1 MPADLPTH
9 ARCVVV
15 GGGIMGCSTAYHL
28 AKLGFG
34 EVLLLE
40 RASLTSGS
48 TFHAAGLVGQLRSS
62 ASITALLGYS
72 VALYESLEAETGQAT
87 GWKRSGGLRL
97 ACNEE
102 RMILLRRQAT
112 TARSFGLEMEL
123 LTPSEARALW
133 PLMEIDD
140 LVGAAWLPSDGS
152 VSPSDVTMALAKGAR
167 QRGARLVEGCP
178 VTAVE
183 TKGGR
188 VVAVQTP
195 RGRVACEVLVNCCG
209 QWAREFGAMAGVSVP
224 VVSVEHQF
232 LVTEP
237 IEGVTRDLPTLR
249 DPDRLTYYKEEVGG
263 LIMGGYEPNPKPW
276 AKGGIPEGFHFQLLE
291 PDFEHFEQ
299 LANLAVGRVPAIE
312 TAGVRQLINGPEAF
326 TPDGDFILGE
336 APELGG
342 YFVGAGFNA
351 FGIASGGG
359 AGRALAEWIV
369 GGEPPADLWSVDIR
383 RFGRHHRDA
392 GWSRARTLEIYG
404 KHYTIAWPAEEH
416 TSGRPLR
423 RSPLYVPLD
432 AAGACFGEKQGWER
446 PNWFAPPGVAPRDR
460 YSFRRPTWFG
470 PANHVERNVMWNVGR
485 GLSVHG
491 TSVVRNNVVID
502 AAGNGIY
509 VQPGEEGDFEDVVIV
524 SNTVA
529 RTGGAAVEI
538 RNQRDNPGFVLANNA
553 LANPTGSAV
562 LLPSDSLDDSALI
575 RGNIV
580 TGSVQGLIDTSGH
593 FTPGNGFG
601 DFASPEDR
609 DFYPGPSSS
618 LPDAGWSSS
627 EAWLPPTDFNGVAR
641 DEDIDVGA
649 YERSGPANPGWLP
662 VPGFK
667 EPVSTLPI
675 IGTVGCSC
683 EADMGGGG
691 SPGALLLLLLGG
703 YSLGAMGSRSRSTA
717 RASR

>member
-1 MPADLPTH
+1 MKALLFVLV
-9 ARCVVV
+9 A
-15 GGGIMGCSTAYHL
+15 
-28 AKLGFG
+28 
-34 EVLLLE
+34 LLLCTP
-40 RASLTSGS
+40 AS
-48 TFHAAGLVGQLRSS
+48 A
-62 ASITALLGYS
+62 
-72 VALYESLEAETGQAT
+72 
-87 GWKRSGGLRL
+87 
-97 ACNEE
+97 
-102 RMILLRRQAT
+102 
-112 TARSFGLEMEL
+112 
-123 LTPSEARALW
+123 
-133 PLMEIDD
+133 
-140 LVGAAWLPSDGS
+140 
-152 VSPSDVTMALAKGAR
+152 
-167 QRGARLVEGCP
+167 ARLDLSPG
-178 VTAVE
+178 
-183 TKGGR
+183 
-188 VVAVQTP
+188 
-195 RGRVACEVLVNCCG
+195 
-209 QWAREFGAMAGVSVP
+209 S
-224 VVSVEHQF
+224 
-232 LVTEP
+232 
-237 IEGVTRDLPTLR
+237 DLPTLLGALSPG
-249 DPDRLTYYKEEVGG
+249 DEVVLATGAY
-263 LIMGGYEPNPKPW
+263 L
-276 AKGGIPEGFHFQLLE
+276 LLE
-291 PDFEHFEQ
+291 PIVLRD
-299 LANLAVGRVPAIE
+299 I
-312 TAGVRQLINGPEAF
+312 AGTPDSPLVIRGSREGVELVVGPEAGRAF
-326 TPDGDFILGE
+326 DLRDSSSIWISDLAVRGSEGWEERSQQGVRLRGSTEDVRLERLEIHRLGSYRIRVEGDSDSLAVRRCHLHGSHGDAAILLGCGNGGCQVTAATIDNNWIEGLIEDDGHGIRLLGGNQD
-336 APELGG
+336 AVIIDNVLHDLTGRGVELG
-342 YFVGAGFNA
+342 
-351 FGIASGGG
+351 
-359 AGRALAEWIV
+359 
-369 GGEPPADLWSVDIR
+369 
-383 RFGRHHRDA
+383 
-392 GWSRARTLEIYG
+392 
-404 KHYTIAWPAEEH
+404 
-416 TSGRPLR
+416 
-423 RSPLYVPLD
+423 
-432 AAGACFGEKQGWER
+432 
-446 PNWFAPPGVAPRDR
+446 
-460 YSFRRPTWFG
+460 PTWFG